1 MHSDKPRPLTLA
13 VVAMKVC
20 ALTALAGFCVVAIS
34 TPSEPQSLAKREQP
48 ELAVMLEQHN
58 CVAPPTIAPW
68 RRESA
73 IIRSPLGELKH
84 VTLEV
89 GQLVEQGKARG
100 DLVAFCAD
108 PVSPDPSPKPS
119 SKPKP

>member
-1 MHSDKPRPLTLA
+1 VHSDTPRPLTFV

-20 ALTALAGFCVVAIS
+20 ALTALAAFCLVALAQQ
-34 TPSEPQSLAKREQP
+34 SEPRSLAKREQP
-48 ELAVMLEQHN
+48 ELAALLEQHR

-84 VTLEV
+84 VTLDV
-89 GQLVEQGKARG
+89 GHLIEQGKADG
-100 DLVAFCAD
+100 ELIAFCAD
-108 PVSPDPSPKPS
+108 PAPR
-119 SKPKP
+119 

>member
-1 MHSDKPRPLTLA
+1 MHSDTSRPLTLV

-20 ALTALAGFCVVAIS
+20 ALTALAAFCLVAIT
-34 TPSEPQSLAKREQP
+34 TPAEPRSLAKREQP
-48 ELAVMLEQHN
+48 ELAAMLEQHH

-73 IIRSPLGELKH
+73 IIRSPRGELKH

-89 GQLVEQGKARG
+89 GQLIEQGKARG
-100 DLVAFCAD
+100 ELVAFCAD
-108 PVSPDPSPKPS
+108 PVSPTP
-119 SKPKP
+119 